1 MGIIQDSNTGTFCT
15 AVRSCVKIVR
25 TPESEVVMKP
35 LLRSLVPEEIASMA
49 LLQGMPS
56 FRTKQLV
63 KWVYEQGVFKWED
76 MGNLPQAL
84 RNSLAEHF
92 DLTGL
97 EVETRLV
104 SNDGTRKF
112 LFQLRDGQTV
122 ESVIIPMG
130 DHPTFCIS
138 SQVGCAMACSF
149 CATARGGLVRHLEP
163 AEIVEQILMLKQDLL
178 DEPYEHFGDRQPNVV
193 FMGMGEPLDNW
204 DNVQK
209 SLSIM
214 MHGQGLNMS
223 KRRIQISTSGPAEG
237 LQKLI
242 SSNPGIG
249 LTLSLG
255 GTTDESRKK
264 TMPVPG
270 RTGVFEAV
278 DLTATYARNSGRK
291 ATLAWVLI
299 DGQTDSEE
307 QAKQLAVLANRGAFK
322 INLIPMNR
330 LDDGKL
336 EPSALEKILAFQKII
351 TDKGVPAFI
360 RASGGQDIAAAC
372 GQLRRRRQPRT

>member
-1 MGIIQDSNTGTFCT
+1 MGIIQDGNHLIHCT
-15 AVRSCVKIVR
+15 VARSCVKIGR
-25 TPESEVVMKP
+25 TPESEVIMKP
-35 LLRSLVPEEIASMA
+35 LLRSLVPEEIAVIGP
-49 LLQGMPS
+49 LQGLPG
-56 FRTKQLV
+56 FRTRQLV
-63 KWVYEQGVFKWED
+63 KWIFEQGVFQWQD
-76 MGNLPQAL
+76 MGNLPQGL
-84 RNSLAEHF
+84 RSSLAEHY
-92 DLTGL
+92 DLCGL
-97 EVETRLV
+97 ETETRLV
-104 SNDGTRKF
+104 SSDGTRKF
-112 LFQLRDGQTV
+112 LFKLRDGQTV

-138 SQVGCAMACSF
+138 CQVGCAMACSF
-149 CATARGGLVRHLEP
+149 CATARGGLVRNLEP
-163 AEIVEQILMLKQDLL
+163 AEIVEQILMLKLDLKK
-178 DEPYEHFGDRQPNVV
+178 DPYEHFGDRQPNVV

-204 DNVQK
+204 DNVLK
-209 SLSIM
+209 SLTIM
-214 MHGQGLNMS
+214 MHSDGLEMS

-242 SSNPGIG
+242 NSNPGTG

-270 RTGVFEAV
+270 RTGVDEAV
-278 DLTATYARNSGRK
+278 ELAATYARISGRK
-291 ATLAWVLI
+291 TTLAWVLI

-307 QAKQLAVLANRGAFK
+307 QARQLAGLASRGAFK
-322 INLIPMNR
+322 INLIPMNQ

-336 EPSALEKILAFQKII
+336 VPSALEKILAFQKII

-372 GQLRRRRQPRT
+372 GQLRRRRQSR